1 MNLDLFS
8 DADEEKG
15 ASALALDT
23 DRAQQLHQLLH
34 KYAHSYYTLDAP
46 EVPDAEYDR
55 LFREL
60 QALEQKHPSLQT
72 PHSPTQRVGGAVLPE
87 FQTVRH
93 QVPMLSIRTETDN
106 ESSGASAFDARV
118 RRELSLTDTD
128 PDVSY

>member
-60 QALEQKHPSLQT
+60 QALEQKHPSLQMST
-72 PHSPTQRVGGAVLPE
+72 T
-87 FQTVRH
+87 
-93 QVPMLSIRTETDN
+93 
-106 ESSGASAFDARV
+106 
-118 RRELSLTDTD
+118 
-128 PDVSY
+128 